1 MYLGFN
7 HQTKELEL
15 KQTADVAWFWKDMK
29 IQAKDKSP
37 SQQVCLGSNM
47 QVVSCDI
54 AARVI
59 LQTYEEELYSQIKE
73 MNNSLKIT
81 LEQLTV
87 NLTGKLQ
94 ESSVFP

>member
-7 HQTKELEL
+7 HQTNNLEL
-15 KQTADVAWFWKDMK
+15 KQTGDVAWFWKDMK
-29 IQAKDKSP
+29 IQAKDQSP
-37 SQQVCLGSNM
+37 SQRVCLGSKQ
-47 QVVSCDI
+47 QVVSCDT

-73 MNNSLKIT
+73 MNNTLKIT
-81 LEQLTV
+81 LQQLTV

-94 ESSVFP
+94 